1 LPRNGSAALIR
12 RIPFKSSSQVVL
24 INKREEE
31 PVVIPGNGDDEVAE
45 SSWTAT
51 WLLSL
56 EVVGDGLGQHPLC
69 QGLQLRHQ

>member
-1 LPRNGSAALIR
+1 
-12 RIPFKSSSQVVL
+12 VL
-24 INKREEE
+24 VNKREEE
-31 PVVIPGNGDDEVAE
+31 VVIPGNGDDEVAE